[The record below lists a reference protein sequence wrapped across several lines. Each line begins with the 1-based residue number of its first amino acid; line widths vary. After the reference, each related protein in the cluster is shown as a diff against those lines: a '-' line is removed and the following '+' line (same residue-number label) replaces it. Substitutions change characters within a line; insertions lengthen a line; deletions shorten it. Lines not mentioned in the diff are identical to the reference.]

1 MIAILGGLGAAVCWA
16 MSTLSSSRATRLM
29 DSRSVVGWVM
39 VIGLV
44 INVPLVAVAG
54 WPAGVGPGPVAW
66 LALSGAC
73 NVGGLL
79 LVYLAFTRGKVGIVA
94 PITST
99 EGAVAAVIAVL
110 AGESLSGRAAAALA
124 LTVLG
129 VVIAA
134 RPAGPEPEPERD
146 PILAADVAERTGV
159 GPVTDVSRD
168 PTSAVALAVVAALIF
183 GLGLY
188 ATGRSGQRLPSV
200 WVALPPRLVGSLV
213 VALPLALRGRLHS
226 PRRAPLLLTLAGV
239 GEVAGFVCYGIGARH
254 GIAIAAVL
262 ATQFAALVA
271 IGSFVLF
278 RERLGRLQVVGVV
291 TICVGV
297 ALLTALTT

>member
-1 MIAILGGLGAAVCWA
+1 
-16 MSTLSSSRATRLM
+16 M

-110 AGESLSGRAAAALA
+110 AGESLSGPAAAALA
-124 LTVLG
+124 LTVIG

-134 RPAGPEPEPERD
+134 RPAAPEPEISPEISPD
-146 PILAADVAERTGV
+146 ASPAADIAARTGV
-159 GPVTDVSRD
+159 GPVTDISRD

-239 GEVAGFVCYGIGARH
+239 GEVAGFVSYGIGARH

-278 RERLGRLQVVGVV
+278 RERLGRLQVVGVA